1 MARSNTAALELADAR
16 EQGLMNI
23 GQASA
28 ASGVTAKMIRHYEKV
43 GLIPP
48 ADRTWSN
55 YRLYSHDDVHTLQ
68 FIRRAR
74 DLGFSLPAIK
84 GLLALWHDRS
94 RKSADVRRIALSH
107 VGQLDARIAELQS
120 MRRTLQHL
128 AANCRG
134 DERPHC
140 PILDDLAA
148 LGHA

>member
-43 GLIPP
+43 GLIPA

-68 FIRRAR
+68 FVRRAR
-74 DLGFSLPAIK
+74 DLGFSLEEIK
-84 GLLALWHDRS
+84 ELLGLWQDR
-94 RKSADVRRIALSH
+94 RRRSADVRRIALEH
-107 VGQLDARIAELQS
+107 VRDLGARIAQMES

-128 AANCRG
+128 AADCHG
-134 DERPHC
+134 DDRPDC
-140 PILDDLAA
+140 PILDDLASVELA
-148 LGHA
+148 